1 MKIKHIFLKYCV
13 RYFVGFLIV
22 LLACLPIVMASHSII
37 EKKVLESSQFRLQEG
52 INEVDQN
59 LSKMLFIDN
68 IISANTY
75 FSRLV
80 HTDGP
85 LMPNEYLNLAYAR
98 DQLSEFGN
106 IYTFSPYFFVLFR
119 ENDFYVSSYQCS
131 EFFTDHYYP
140 RFLKA
145 TDLDGNPAG
154 CGAVPQPVV

>member
-22 LLACLPIVMASHSII
+22 LLACLPIVMASHRII

-52 INEVDQN
+52 ISEVDQN

-98 DQLSEFGN
+98 DQL
-106 IYTFSPYFFVLFR
+106 YVFSLLF
-119 ENDFYVSSYQCS
+119 C
-131 EFFTDHYYP
+131 P
-140 RFLKA
+140 
-145 TDLDGNPAG
+145 
-154 CGAVPQPVV
+154 VPGK